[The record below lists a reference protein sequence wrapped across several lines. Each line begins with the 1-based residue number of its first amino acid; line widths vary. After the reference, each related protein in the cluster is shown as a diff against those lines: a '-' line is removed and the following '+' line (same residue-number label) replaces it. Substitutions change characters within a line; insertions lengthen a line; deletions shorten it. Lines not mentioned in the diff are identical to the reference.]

1 MTKLEEARLE
11 LTEFQLKSIQK
22 QIRHWNNHAQVVDM
36 MRNRYLHD
44 CEDQA
49 A

>member
-1 MTKLEEARLE
+1 MTKFEESRFE

-22 QIRHWNNHAQVVDM
+22 QIRHWNNHVQVVDM
-36 MRNRYLHD
+36 MRSRYLND
-44 CEDQA
+44 YEEQA